1 MFHKIKK
8 ELEKLNIGIV
18 YIFGSRAQGLAKK
31 DSDIDIGIIF
41 AEPFENSGLLLI
53 YEKLYSLFL
62 TAYRK
67 QKAEI
72 DIVFLQSA
80 SLAFQFNAIKYGK
93 VVFEISSVFRAS
105 YEEKIM
111 LFHSDFEPLS
121 KEFDKMVL
129 ARI

>member
-1 MFHKIKK
+1 MFHIIKK

-18 YIFGSRAQGLAKK
+18 YVFGSRAQGLAKK
-31 DSDIDIGIIF
+31 DSDIDVGIVF
-41 AEPFENSGLLLI
+41 SEPVENADLLLI
-53 YEKLYSLFL
+53 YERLYSLFSSA
-62 TAYRK
+62 TRK

-80 SLAFQFNAIKYGK
+80 PLALQFNAIKYGK
-93 VVFEISSVFRAS
+93 VAYEISAKFRMA
-105 YEEKIM
+105 YEEKTM
-111 LFHSDFEPLS
+111 LFHSDFEPVS